1 MTKLNMNKIN
11 ANNPVNIVQQ
21 QSVHFLCFY
30 YTGKY
35 LLRNGLDKID
45 YIEGLFF

>member
-30 YTGKY
+30 YTGKFLNVNTFY
-35 LLRNGLDKID
+35 KNIA
-45 YIEGLFF
+45 F